1 MRGAIGQ
8 NHAIPGVG
16 GAWQRH
22 KRGGGR
28 RSRPFLGLERVPV
41 TGGTAL
47 RPPPRRNRR
56 RRELRRTVGGGEGA
70 GLGGKKKKKKGASPP
85 PLGRTQRRQA
95 TPAAPLGR
103 GGHPNLQRAG

>member
-1 MRGAIGQ
+1 MRSGGEELKRAGAWTEPREMRGAIGQ

-56 RRELRRTVGGGEGA
+56 RRELRRTVEATEG
-70 GLGGKKKKKKGASPP
+70 
-85 PLGRTQRRQA
+85 Q
-95 TPAAPLGR
+95 
-103 GGHPNLQRAG
+103 NLE